1 MKHPISLI
9 LAIATGLMAPASPQS
24 HAQAIETEPAGSQE
38 GPPPEPQAPPVVTE
52 QSVDEAIQVIR
63 SRAATIGTPQGLSQ
77 LPGLQGESP
86 QEVGA
91 SMVRQITSRQRQV
104 HDLAWPLLVGGS
116 QAGLCKS
123 AWKTGLLLS
132 TFLPSKGEALVETV
146 ASGSPASEAGL
157 RENDAITAIGGKQVR
172 SIKVAQG
179 QLEKASETP
188 TAVQL
193 SVRRGGE
200 RFTVAVTPVKAC
212 DLEVGVFDG
221 SNSFMDTGTTGVI
234 QIDPNAW
241 QAVQS
246 DQDRQIII
254 AHQVGHHATG
264 HVATRQTLSKI
275 GRFADMAAGYVGMP
289 TGGMLGA
296 VGALATKG
304 GDEKEADA
312 ASLKLLA
319 TIGITPQETL
329 SFWERATSSSGGT
342 IQRLMTAH
350 PMSEGRLNALRSE
363 APASGVTAEMEPAPQ
378 SEMSISQ

>member
-9 LAIATGLMAPASPQS
+9 LAIATGLMALASPQS

-200 RFTVAVTPVKAC
+200 RFTVAVAPVKAC

-254 AHQVGHHATG
+254 AHQVGHHWCHDVPRVKGREDVLHLSLGTLDGPAPADAPRTFRRRDKEPVIGPDEEVSPAGTQEQYPPLGPHTRVHDGQVDAGG
-264 HVATRQTLSKI
+264 HVEDR
-275 GRFADMAAGYVGMP
+275 P
-289 TGGMLGA
+289 C
-296 VGALATKG
+296 
-304 GDEKEADA
+304 E
-312 ASLKLLA
+312 
-319 TIGITPQETL
+319 
-329 SFWERATSSSGGT
+329 
-342 IQRLMTAH
+342 H
-350 PMSEGRLNALRSE
+350 PSA
-363 APASGVTAEMEPAPQ
+363 
-378 SEMSISQ
+378 